1 MPTTAASAKMTPSQ
15 KPERRRGR
23 RAIATCAVDPASAR
37 LGRRMGGGL
46 AASCRGDD
54 SSVGAVP
61 APLSTSSSSNDV
73 PAVSSVSILSLTTP
87 LVSTRRLPIV
97 GASSRR
103 ASCSSHSFSS
113 VCPAEWNSVRSTRST
128 SASISSAVW

>member
-23 RAIATCAVDPASAR
+23 RAIATCAVDPAP
-37 LGRRMGGGL
+37 LGMGGGL
-46 AASCRGDD
+46 AASCRGDE

-73 PAVSSVSILSLTTP
+73 PAVSSVPILSLTIPP
-87 LVSTRRLPIV
+87 LSTRFFPIV